1 MPAVYH
7 VECRAVLIVQKYGG
21 TSVGSIE
28 RMKNVAA
35 RCLRTQREGHQV
47 AVVVSAM
54 SGETNRLLKLVDE
67 LAEDHNDREV
77 DVIVS
82 TGEQVS
88 VGLVALAIR
97 SLGGKARSFLGHQCK
112 IVTDSSFARARI
124 LDIDSQPIRN
134 AMENGEIAVIAGFQG
149 VDEKGNITTLG
160 RGGSDTTGVAIA
172 AALKADVCEIY
183 TDVDGVYTT
192 DPNVVATAR
201 KIERISYEEMLEL
214 ASLGAKVLQIRSVE
228 LGMKYAVPIHVRSSF
243 SDAQGT
249 WVVPEE
255 AEMEKVIV
263 SGVTASR
270 DESKITCE
278 DLPDTPGIAARM
290 FAPLADANISIDM
303 IVQNQ
308 AYDGTTDLTFTLP
321 KIDRKRAIELLKEKV
336 PELVGK
342 DGERVAYDD
351 EISKVS
357 VVGVGM
363 RSHAGI
369 AKNMFTLLAAEGI
382 NIQLISTSEIK
393 ISCVIARKYAEL
405 AVRTLHDG
413 FGLSLPPAER
423 KGL

>member
-1 MPAVYH
+1 M
-7 VECRAVLIVQKYGG
+7 LIVQKFGG
-21 TSVGSIE
+21 TSVGTID
-28 RMKNVAA
+28 RMKHVAE
-35 RCLRTQREGHQV
+35 RCLATARQGHQV

-54 SGETNRLLKLVDE
+54 SGETNRLLELVRQ
-67 LAEDHNDREV
+67 LHEDTNDREV

-97 SLGGKARSFLGHQCK
+97 AAGGKARSFLGHQCK
-112 IVTDSSFARARI
+112 IITDSAFSRARI
-124 LDIDSQPIRN
+124 ISIDSQPIKD
-134 AMENGEIAVIAGFQG
+134 ALAAGEIAVIAGFQG
-149 VDEKGNITTLG
+149 VDEKGSITTLG

-192 DPNVVATAR
+192 DPNVVPTAR
-201 KIERISYEEMLEL
+201 KIDRISYEEMLEL

-228 LGMKYAVPIHVRSSF
+228 LGMKYGVRIHVRSSF

-255 AEMEKVIV
+255 TAMENVVV
-263 SGVTASR
+263 SGVTVAK
-270 DESKITCE
+270 DEAKITCE
-278 DLPDTPGIAARM
+278 DLPDTSGVAGKL
-290 FAPLADANISIDM
+290 FAPLADAGLSVDM

-308 AYDGTTDLTFTLP
+308 AHDGTTDLTFTVPRL
-321 KIDRKRAIELLKEKV
+321 DRKRAVEILKDKV

-342 DGERVAYDD
+342 AAERVQFDD
-351 EISKVS
+351 DIAKVS

-363 RSHAGI
+363 RSHAGV
-369 AKNMFTLLAAEGI
+369 AKKMFQLLAAENI

-405 AVRTLHDG
+405 AVRALHEG
-413 FGLSLPPAER
+413 FGLSLPPNER
-423 KGL
+423 AGL

>member
-1 MPAVYH
+1 M
-7 VECRAVLIVQKYGG
+7 LIVQKYGG

-28 RMKNVAA
+28 RMRNVAA
-35 RCLRTQREGHQV
+35 RCLATQRSGHRV

-54 SGETNRLLKLVDE
+54 SGETNRLLE
-67 LAEDHNDREV
+67 LSRQIQEDPNDREV

-97 SLGGKARSFLGHQCK
+97 AAGGKAKSFLGHQCK
-112 IVTDSSFARARI
+112 IVTDSSFSRARI
-124 LDIDSQPIRN
+124 VSIESQPIED
-134 AMENGEIAVIAGFQG
+134 ALAAGEIAVIAGFQG

-172 AALKADVCEIY
+172 AALDADVCEIY
-183 TDVDGVYTT
+183 TDVDGVFTS
-192 DPNVVATAR
+192 DPNIVPTAR
-201 KIERISYEEMLEL
+201 KIDRISYEEMLEL

-228 LGMKYAVPIHVRSSF
+228 LGMKYAVKIHVRSSF
-243 SDAQGT
+243 KDQPGT

-255 AEMEKVIV
+255 EAMEKVVV

-270 DESKITCE
+270 DEAKITIE
-278 DLPDTPGIAARM
+278 DLPDTPGVAARL
-290 FAPLADANISIDM
+290 FAPLADANVSVDM

-308 AYDGTTDLTFTLP
+308 AHDGTTDMTFTVP
-321 KIDRKRAIELLKEKV
+321 KIDRKRSVDILRDKV
-336 PELVGK
+336 PDLVGAG
-342 DGERVAYDD
+342 GERVSWDD

-363 RSHAGI
+363 RSHAGV
-369 AKNMFTLLAAEGI
+369 AKTMFTLLAQESI

-393 ISCVIARKYAEL
+393 ISCIIARKYAEL

-413 FGLSLPPAER
+413 FGLALSPGER
-423 KGL
+423 AGL

>member
-1 MPAVYH
+1 M
-7 VECRAVLIVQKYGG
+7 LIVQKYGG
-21 TSVGSIE
+21 TSVGSID
-28 RMKNVAA
+28 RMKSVAE
-35 RCLRTQREGHQV
+35 RCLRAARQGHQV

-54 SGETNRLLKLVDE
+54 SGETNRLLE
-67 LAEDHNDREV
+67 LTRQLHDDPNDREV

-97 SLGGKARSFLGHQCK
+97 AAGGKARSFLGHQCK
-112 IVTDSSFARARI
+112 IVTDSAFSRARI
-124 LDIDSQPIRN
+124 VSIESQPIKD
-134 AMENGEIAVIAGFQG
+134 ALAAGEIAVIAGFQG
-149 VDEKGNITTLG
+149 VDERGNITTLG

-172 AALKADVCEIY
+172 AALDADVCEIY

-192 DPNVVATAR
+192 DPNIVSTAR

-228 LGMKYAVPIHVRSSF
+228 LGMKYGVKIHVRSSF
-243 SDAQGT
+243 SDVEGT

-255 AEMEKVIV
+255 TAMEKVVV
-263 SGVTASR
+263 SGVTASK

-278 DLPDTPGIAARM
+278 DLPDTSGVAGRL
-290 FAPLADANISIDM
+290 FAPLADAGVSVDM

-308 AYDGTTDLTFTLP
+308 AYDGTTDLTFTVP
-321 KIDRKRAIELLKEKV
+321 RGDRKRTIEILRDKV
-336 PELVGK
+336 PDLVGTG
-342 DGERVAYDD
+342 GERVSYDD
-351 EISKVS
+351 EICKVS

-363 RSHAGI
+363 RSHAGV
-369 AKNMFTLLAAEGI
+369 AKTMFQLLATENI

-405 AVRTLHDG
+405 AVRTLHEG
-413 FGLSLPPAER
+413 FGLSLPPSER
-423 KGL
+423 VGL

>member
-1 MPAVYH
+1 MLV
-7 VECRAVLIVQKYGG
+7 VQKYGG

-35 RCLRTQREGHQV
+35 RCLATQRAGHRV

-54 SGETNRLLKLVDE
+54 SGETNRLLE
-67 LAEDHNDREV
+67 LARQVHDDVNDREV

-82 TGEQVS
+82 TGEQIS

-112 IVTDSSFARARI
+112 IVTDSAFSRARI
-124 LDIDSQPIRN
+124 VSIDSQPIKD
-134 AMENGEIAVIAGFQG
+134 ALAAGEIAVIAGFQG

-172 AALKADVCEIY
+172 AALDADACEIY
-183 TDVDGVYTT
+183 TDVDGVYTA
-192 DPNVVATAR
+192 DPNVVPTAR
-201 KIERISYEEMLEL
+201 KVDRISYEEMLEL
-214 ASLGAKVLQIRSVE
+214 ASLGAKVLQLRSVE
-228 LGMKYAVPIHVRSSF
+228 LGMKYGVRIHVRSSF
-243 SDAQGT
+243 SDVEGT

-255 AEMEKVIV
+255 QSMEKVVV

-290 FAPLADANISIDM
+290 FAPLADANISVDM

-308 AYDGTTDLTFTLP
+308 AYDGTTDLTFTVP
-321 KIDRKRAIELLKEKV
+321 KLDRKRTVDLLREKV
-336 PELVGK
+336 PELVGAG
-342 DGERVAYDD
+342 GERISFDD
-351 EISKVS
+351 DISKVS

-369 AKNMFTLLAAEGI
+369 AKTMFELLAKEGI

-405 AVRTLHDG
+405 AVRTLHEG
-413 FGLSLPPAER
+413 FDLGRPP
-423 KGL
+423 L

>member
-1 MPAVYH
+1 M
-7 VECRAVLIVQKYGG
+7 LIVQKYGG

-28 RMKNVAA
+28 RMKLVAE
-35 RCLRTQREGHQV
+35 RCLATARKGHQV

-54 SGETNRLLKLVDE
+54 SGETNRLLALVNQ
-67 LAEDHNDREV
+67 LQEDHNDREV

-97 SLGGKARSFLGHQCK
+97 AAGGKARSFLGHQCK
-112 IVTDSSFARARI
+112 IVTDSSFSRARI
-124 LDIDSQPIRN
+124 VSIESQPIKD
-134 AMENGEIAVIAGFQG
+134 ALDAGEIAVIAGFQG
-149 VDEKGNITTLG
+149 VDERGNITTLG

-192 DPNVVATAR
+192 DPNVVPTAR

-228 LGMKYAVPIHVRSSF
+228 LGMKYGVPIHVRSSF

-249 WVVPEE
+249 WVVPEDT
-255 AEMEKVIV
+255 AMENVVV
-263 SGVTASR
+263 SGVTVAK
-270 DESKITCE
+270 DEAKITCE
-278 DLPDTPGIAARM
+278 DLPDTSGVAGKL
-290 FAPLADANISIDM
+290 FAPLADANISVDM

-308 AYDGTTDLTFTLP
+308 AYDGTTDLTFTVP
-321 KIDRKRAIELLKEKV
+321 RGDRKRAVEILKDKV
-336 PELVGK
+336 PDLVGTSA
-342 DGERVAYDD
+342 ERIKFDD
-351 EISKVS
+351 DIAKVS

-363 RSHAGI
+363 RSHAGV
-369 AKNMFTLLAAEGI
+369 AKKMFQLLAGENI

-405 AVRTLHDG
+405 AVRALHEG

-423 KGL
+423 TGL

>member
-1 MPAVYH
+1 MVDPAT
-7 VECRAVLIVQKYGG
+7 VLIVQKYGG
-21 TSVGSIE
+21 TSVGSID
-28 RMKNVAA
+28 RMKLVAA
-35 RCLRTQREGHQV
+35 RCLATQRQGHQV

-54 SGETNRLLKLVDE
+54 SGETNRLLE
-67 LAEDHNDREV
+67 LTRQLQEDPNDREV
-77 DVIVS
+77 DVIIS

-97 SLGGKARSFLGHQCK
+97 AAGGKARSFLGHQCK

-124 LDIDSQPIRN
+124 VSIDGQPIKD
-134 AMENGEIAVIAGFQG
+134 ALAAGEIAVIAGFQG
-149 VDEKGNITTLG
+149 VDEKGSITTLG

-172 AALKADVCEIY
+172 AALGADVCEIY

-192 DPNVVATAR
+192 DPNVVPNAR
-201 KIERISYEEMLEL
+201 KIDRISYEEMLEL

-228 LGMKYAVPIHVRSSF
+228 LGMKYGVRIHVRSSF
-243 SDAQGT
+243 SDVEGT

-255 AEMEKVIV
+255 TSMEKVVV

-270 DESKITCE
+270 DEAKITLE
-278 DLPDTPGIAARM
+278 DLPDSPGIAARM
-290 FAPLADANISIDM
+290 FAPLAEGGVSVDM

-308 AYDGTTDLTFTLP
+308 AYDGTTDLTFTVP
-321 KIDRKRAIELLKEKV
+321 KGDRKRSVAILTEKV
-336 PELVGK
+336 PDIVGK
-342 DGERVAYDD
+342 AGERISYDD
-351 EISKVS
+351 EICKVS

-363 RSHAGI
+363 RSHAGV
-369 AKNMFTLLAAEGI
+369 AKTMFELLAKEGI

-413 FGLSLPPAER
+413 FGLSLPPSER
-423 KGL
+423 TGL